1 MVKKERNV
9 MDMSRLDMFIEANQ
23 KFLPAEKIVFIK
35 ERLMDID
42 ESQFV
47 RVASLMASAEMK
59 NPTTV
64 LLVSILFGTFGVDR
78 FLIGDTGFGILKLL
92 TGGMC
97 GIFTIVDWFVVPKKV
112 KEANFNKLMTIL

>member
-1 MVKKERNV
+1 

-47 RVASLMASAEMK
+47 KVASLMASAEMK